1 MESTAM
7 DDFKFQAGDMVIVG
21 QTFTSLAEIR
31 RFVRETA
38 AIEIGFEDDALGE
51 AWPLPLEGGLVTD
64 VRLLKNLFEL
74 TQGEV
79 HEVGVPLGE
88 QSKALMGVHALAPRG
103 AIRILG
109 SISI

>member
-51 AWPLPLEGGLVTD
+51 AWPLPLEGGLVTN

-79 HEVGVPLGE
+79 HEVGYLWENKVRRSWGFTLWRLVELYGY
-88 QSKALMGVHALAPRG
+88 
-103 AIRILG
+103 
-109 SISI
+109 